1 MEFNLDVTSRL
12 YEPKMYDE
20 FKIGVLL
27 GLHQFFGVRF
37 IFATICSMCYNIMY
51 KKSIFME

>member
-20 FKIGVLL
+20 FMIGVLL